1 MTPIDQLVEN
11 FDLLGD
17 WEERYRYLIDLG
29 KRLPPMTPEAK
40 TEANKVE
47 GCMSNVWVA
56 GGFDDGD
63 PPRLHL
69 DADSDAFIVKGLVA
83 LMREVYAGAT
93 PQEVLAL
100 DVRDFFERIGLVE
113 HLSPTRRNGLFALVE
128 RIRAMALA
136 AGGRG

>member
-1 MTPIDQLVEN
+1 MTPIEELVDN
-11 FDLLGD
+11 FELLGD
-17 WEERYRYLIDLG
+17 WEERYRYIIDLG
-29 KRLPPMTPEAK
+29 KKLPPMDEAAK
-40 TEANKVE
+40 TDANRVE

-63 PPRLHL
+63 PPRLRF

-93 PQEVLAL
+93 PDEVLAV
-100 DVRDFFERIGLVE
+100 DIRGFFERVGLVE

-128 RIRAMALA
+128 RIRAMAEEA
-136 AGGRG
+136 RG